1 MTNAECR
8 MTNGGVA
15 SLSHF
20 KLGRIHCSMLGVG
33 CSTFISFF
41 SDQIDCPL
49 AGGIALMK
57 LHIFKTTQIKVK
69 GLWEWPP
76 ATITHPGNRG

>member
-1 MTNAECR
+1 MKAAQKLR
-8 MTNGGVA
+8 GRARARGRGRNGQSVHRKLRKFGAVSFPIRLA
-15 SLSHF
+15 VF
-20 KLGRIHCSMLGVG
+20 LGRGR
-33 CSTFISFF
+33 
-41 SDQIDCPL
+41 
-49 AGGIALMK
+49 ALMK